1 MIKTRRTSASPPTL
15 RPLPLFTLFLLHRL
29 STSLSPL
36 FPVVPVLIRDFV
48 ETSPRTSS
56 PRPFAGWYFSSRR
69 DIGSFFIRNLNNTFY
84 ARTKTEP
91 KLRSKRIHIYISSFP
106 RNFPVRCVCV
116 EMNFWNFVFFLFF
129 NSFSTFDGSS
139 ISCREYSNLG

>member
-48 ETSPRTSS
+48 ETPPRTSS

-84 ARTKTEP
+84 ARTKTGP
-91 KLRSKRIHIYISSFP
+91 KLRSKCIYIYIFLSEKFSCALRLRRDEFLE
-106 RNFPVRCVCV
+106 F
-116 EMNFWNFVFFLFF
+116 FFLSF
-129 NSFSTFDGSS
+129 FSTRFQHSTVQAFLVAS
-139 ISCREYSNLG
+139 IVI

>member
-48 ETSPRTSS
+48 ETPPRTSS

-84 ARTKTEP
+84 ARTKTGP
-91 KLRSKRIHIYISSFP
+91 KLRSKCIYIYLPF
-106 RNFPVRCVCV
+106 REIFLCVA
-116 EMNFWNFVFFLFF
+116 FASRWIFGIFFFFLFF
-129 NSFSTFDGSS
+129 NSLSTFDGSS